1 MFEDTDIG
9 NRLSQFVSEN
19 GTANLKNIGEG
30 LTEEERGRM
39 LCFLASKLM
48 TDLNTTHCTPLPP
61 HKFLLPWEPS
71 VESEY
76 VTVDPIDAAG
86 DDEEEKSD

>member
-1 MFEDTDIG
+1 MFEDTDIE
-9 NRLSQFVSEN
+9 NSLSHFVSEN
-19 GTANLKNIGEG
+19 GTGSLKKIGEE
-30 LTEEERGRM
+30 LSEEERGRM

-71 VESEY
+71 VESDF
-76 VTVDPIDAAG
+76 VTVDTIDANKN
-86 DDEEEKSD
+86 EEEEESD